1 MLKKAASSVLASFKP
16 STSLEIRNHR
26 GAFPFAKIHYK
37 GERPT
42 RSAVC
47 TSSAPHSLRPCLG
60 QGASRRAR
68 VGRVRSLTFL
78 SILLVGLATSP
89 FSFVVDEGKVRASE
103 PSNTSL
109 QEQADGLMK
118 NVEEMVAHGGMGDA
132 KAIIHHCGE
141 AARYAETM
149 IRQLSASGSRRD
161 DAVTSLNEVIRQ
173 CNRVSEIGIH
183 ADPGRLLNPAL
194 KARTAAQESVKL
206 LGLTKP
212 KKS

>member
-1 MLKKAASSVLASFKP
+1 MLKEHPAGIIVGDSSCSPAYEERSVKLLQ
-16 STSLEIRNHR
+16 TIR
-26 GAFPFAKIHYK
+26 GWIMP
-37 GERPT
+37 
-42 RSAVC
+42 AVM
-47 TSSAPHSLRPCLG
+47 
-60 QGASRRAR
+60 
-68 VGRVRSLTFL
+68 
-78 SILLVGLATSP
+78 LVGLATLS
-89 FSFVVDEGKVRASE
+89 FSFVLDGGTVRASE
-103 PSNTSL
+103 PSSTSL

-141 AARYAETM
+141 AARYAEA
-149 IRQLSASGSRRD
+149 IIKQLSASGSRRD

-173 CNRVSEIGIH
+173 CGRVSEIGIY

-212 KKS
+212 KRS